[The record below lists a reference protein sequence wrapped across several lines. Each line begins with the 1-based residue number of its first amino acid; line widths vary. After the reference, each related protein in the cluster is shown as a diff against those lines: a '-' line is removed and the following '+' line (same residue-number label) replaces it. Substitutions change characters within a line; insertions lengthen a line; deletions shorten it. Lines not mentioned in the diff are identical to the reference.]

1 MRNVT
6 FGTMGIAVTRIGLGT
21 MPLAIQHRPNLEQAL
36 RVIRRALDAG
46 INWIDTA
53 DSYCLD
59 ESEIGYGERL
69 AARAV
74 AEAKAEDVLVTTK
87 VGYVRPH
94 GEWAID
100 GRPDRITAACEA
112 SLRALGV
119 SSIFLYQLHAPDPA
133 VPFAHSVGALA
144 QLQREG
150 KIRHIGLSN
159 VDLGHLH
166 EAQREA
172 EICSVQNRCN
182 LFDRSSF
189 TNGVADYCA
198 ARGIAFIAH
207 SPLGGHKGHVR
218 AAESPVIRAIAERRG
233 ATPHE
238 ICLLWLLQ
246 QGSHVFPIPGSSR
259 IESLESN
266 LRTVDASLSES
277 ELLELAT
284 AFPAEHFP
292 KAVAVRTRDQLRGI
306 GRTLRN
312 LVANRFTR

>member
-1 MRNVT
+1 MKKVT
-6 FGTMGIAVTRIGLGT
+6 FGTMGFDVTRIGLGT
-21 MPLAIQHRPNLEQAL
+21 MPLAIQGRPNLEDAL
-36 RVIRRALDAG
+36 GIIRRALDAG

-59 ESEIGYGERL
+59 DSDMGYGERL
-69 AARAV
+69 VARAV
-74 AEAKAEDVLVTTK
+74 AEVKAEDVLVTSK
-87 VGYVRPH
+87 VGYVRPN
-94 GEWAID
+94 GDWVIN
-100 GRPDRITAACEA
+100 GRPDRIKTACEA

-119 SSIFLYQLHAPDPA
+119 SSLFLYQLHAPDPA
-133 VPFAHSVGALA
+133 VPFADSVGALA

-150 KIRHIGLSN
+150 KVRHIGLSN
-159 VDLGHLH
+159 VDLGHIQ

-189 TNGVADYCA
+189 TNGVVDYCA
-198 ARGIAFIAH
+198 ARRIAFIAH

-218 AAESPVIRAIAERRG
+218 AAESAVIRGIAERRG

-238 ICLLWLLQ
+238 VCLLWLLH

-259 IESLESN
+259 LESLESN
-266 LRTVDASLSES
+266 LRMPDESLSEA
-277 ELLELAT
+277 ELLELAA
-284 AFPAEHFP
+284 AFPPAHLLKP
-292 KAVAVRTRDQLRGI
+292 VLLRTRDQLRRI

-312 LVANRFTR
+312 FAR